1 MIRAHTNGAYL
12 PHNNFLMRKL
22 FSFLALMLVIFALSA
37 AFAMNPDEAP
47 LTPIKHLVVIFP
59 ENISFDHYFGTYP
72 HAENPRTSRGSWQI
86 PTLLL

>member
-37 AFAMNPDEAP
+37 AFAMNLDEAP
-47 LTPIKHLVVIFP
+47 LTPYQASRRDFSRKHLV
-59 ENISFDHYFGTYP
+59 
-72 HAENPRTSRGSWQI
+72 
-86 PTLLL
+86 